1 MSKKEV
7 WGSDVRSNIQ
17 FPARGNPSIL
27 QKTLSKFSSC
37 FCIKMPKFTKNCN
50 NSFHDEWSDGVDGSR
65 RIVNLRAFG
74 LDGLAEAFFKFSAHE
89 KNITSK
95 KVTHIWKS
103 CVQQCLKKRNFT
115 RHLSKLSPDT
125 IEKKVSKNLIGRN
138 MYIFYLP

>member
-1 MSKKEV
+1 
-7 WGSDVRSNIQ
+7 
-17 FPARGNPSIL
+17 
-27 QKTLSKFSSC
+27 
-37 FCIKMPKFTKNCN
+37 MPKFTKNCN
-50 NSFHDEWSDGVDGSR
+50 NSFHEWSDGVDGSR

-74 LDGLAEAFFKFSAHE
+74 LDELAEAFVKFSAHE

-95 KVTHIWKS
+95 KVTHICKS